1 MSMVLLSFLKRY
13 WNYPGK
19 LFPRHCQEINLSAVA
34 ACGSIALFL
43 IGRYNPV
50 SFPLLWYLVII
61 SESAAAVMWIVC
73 FHFLLGWG
81 FAEFWDHGEGGN
93 VLRAGWFWW
102 VSCVYQRGV
111 VFLSSCY
118 YFCLFSII
126 SEGNHLAFSSASV
139 SSKRILRH
147 RKTCFRSQRNPVV
160 HLLAAA
166 TRCSPCSE
174 ELAERLRAL
183 LSIFPWDAWTK
194 GCWGVLHEPFVYFI
208 TVPVCLTGW
217 RQTNPYFFGWRSP
230 QSRLQPRWHYLRCT
244 SIHVRHLRE
253 VDCWACWTQP
263 RWILP
268 FSRSPVVLHS

>member
-166 TRCSPCSE
+166 TRCSPCFE
-174 ELAERLRAL
+174 ELAKHLRTL
-183 LSIFPWDAWTK
+183 VSILPWGAWTK
-194 GCWGVLHEPFVYFI
+194 GYWGVLLEPCDCLW
-208 TVPVCLTGW
+208 TVHVCPAEPVPIFAGGEVHSLSCSNGNIFSDVLPSMFDASGKWATELAGHS
-217 RQTNPYFFGWRSP
+217 RAEFF
-230 QSRLQPRWHYLRCT
+230 
-244 SIHVRHLRE
+244 
-253 VDCWACWTQP
+253 
-263 RWILP
+263 P
-268 FSRSPVVLHS
+268 FSGLP